1 MATIASAD
9 LMLDRL
15 DFFDISAFFK
25 VLENCFSRF
34 KRSHTRILAAV
45 KHLGLVLCCLTRCT
59 KLVRLSLIGSTC
71 HMSVIG
77 KCADNRKVM
86 TKSDLKVVRVMC
98 RCDFNNA
105 RALCHIGVLVADN
118 RDFLIE
124 KRQNNMTAVKMRISR
139 VVAVYCNRRI
149 SKHCLGTG
157 CCKLKLFARF
167 LNCIEKMPEIRVLFL
182 VLNLCV

>member
-15 DFFDISAFFK
+15 DFFDISALFK
-25 VLENCFSRF
+25 IFKDCFSRF
-34 KRSHTRILAAV
+34 KRSHTRILTAV
-45 KHLGLVLCCLTRCT
+45 KHLRLVLCCLTRCT
-59 KLVRLSLIGSTC
+59 KLIGFCFIGSAR
-71 HMSVIG
+71 HVSVIG
-77 KCADNRKVM
+77 ECADNRKVM
-86 TKSDLKVVRVMC
+86 TKSDLKVVRVVC
-98 RCDFNNA
+98 RCNFNNT
-105 RALCHIGVLVADN
+105 RALCHISVLVANN
-118 RDFLIE
+118 RNFLIK
-124 KRQNNMTAVKMRISR
+124 KRQNNVTAVKMRISR